1 VALVTKLISVAPRH
15 VRRAAR
21 SCRIRQDGRFR
32 SVSYRKASV
41 PSNATDLT
49 VTFPPTDTRPDQD
62 SEWCMAE
69 IDGEQ
74 RRVRFHDYDEIY
86 EVPGL
91 YERIFYEHLGCTS
104 PDVVCGLLA
113 DELQAGGY
121 NGPFKALDVG
131 AGNGMVA
138 ECLRKLG
145 ADPIV
150 GIDILDEAKMA
161 AERDRPGLYAE
172 YFVCDLTEL
181 SERTSERLHD
191 YEFGI
196 MTTVAALGYDDIPPK
211 AFAEAFNHLCNGGW
225 VAFNIKADFLDGGD
239 KTGFRGLI
247 ADMLEHGV
255 LEERA
260 RRSYQH
266 RRSMTGEP
274 LTYVAMVGV
283 KRADVPE
290 AWTD

>member
-1 VALVTKLISVAPRH
+1 M
-15 VRRAAR
+15 
-21 SCRIRQDGRFR
+21 
-32 SVSYRKASV
+32 
-41 PSNATDLT
+41 PSKTTDLT

-62 SEWCMAE
+62 SEWCIAE
-69 IDGEQ
+69 VDGER

-91 YERIFYEHLGCTS
+91 YEEIFYSHLGCRS
-104 PDVVCGLLA
+104 PDVVCGLL
-113 DELQAGGY
+113 DEERRRGGF
-121 NGPFKALDVG
+121 GGKSFTALDVG
-131 AGNGMVA
+131 AGNGIVA

-145 ADPIV
+145 ADPVV

-161 AERDRPGLYAE
+161 ADRDRPGVYAD
-172 YFVCDLTEL
+172 YFVCDLTDL
-181 SERTSERLHD
+181 SEKTSERLHD
-191 YEFGI
+191 YKFGV

-211 AFAEAFNHLCNGGW
+211 AFAEAYNHVVDGGW

-266 RRSMTGEP
+266 RKSMTGEP
-274 LTYVAMVGV
+274 LTYVAFVGM
-283 KRADVPE
+283 KHADVPD
-290 AWTD
+290 AWTE